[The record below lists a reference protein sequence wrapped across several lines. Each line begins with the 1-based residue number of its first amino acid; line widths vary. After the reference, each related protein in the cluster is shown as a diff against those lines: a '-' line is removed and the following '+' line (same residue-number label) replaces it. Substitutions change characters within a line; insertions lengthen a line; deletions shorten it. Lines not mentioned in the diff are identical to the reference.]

1 MEKDVDARPEPGMT
15 ESMATDQN
23 KNGMRAA
30 ALARR
35 DALGDLARAAAAQRF
50 AAFAGIFDIG
60 PNIVVAGYMP
70 MRNEADPLPL
80 MRALAGRG
88 ARLALPAVVARWRDS
103 RSPIVVAR
111 YLDGRGHPALFARA
125 VFGELLALEGDQ
137 GARRVIEGSPNRV
150 AFVDVAGPMPA
161 DVDTAE
167 DLRTLSRSAPS
178 M

>member
-1 MEKDVDARPEPGMT
+1 VC
-15 ESMATDQN
+15 
-23 KNGMRAA
+23 A
-30 ALARR
+30 ALDGVPATIVENPDWARGLSTSLAR
-35 DALGDLARAAAAQRF
+35 AISALPAGAECAVVALGDQPGLSGEVAR
-50 AAFAGIFDIG
+50 
-60 PNIVVAGYMP
+60 
-70 MRNEADPLPL
+70 
-80 MRALAGRG
+80 
-88 ARLALPAVVARWRDS
+88 AVVARWRDS

-137 GARRVIEGSPNRV
+137 GARRVIEGSPDRV

-167 DLRTLSRSAPS
+167 DLRTLSRPAPS